1 MHRHAA
7 AFALAG
13 GGSGVGAASAASAL
27 AAAAADHQRSNPSR
41 EELLGLH
48 RALGIVASG
57 GSGGGS
63 SSSNL
68 ASLDID
74 TSHMLLSSEMDS
86 GKSTGGSV
94 GLTGVVGEGYRR
106 MIARAVRS
114 GTGDSAYSSGGG
126 ATLENGKTTHYGQLG
141 SSSRRT
147 TAVQPGTAPS
157 ALIPTPPR
165 S

>member
-1 MHRHAA
+1 MDDLEEGDLSRAQDDEDDDDGNMQEGDGSLEYFMHHRHAA

-48 RALGIVASG
+48 RAIGIVASG

-68 ASLDID
+68 ASLGIAYAAFFRDGLWKVD
-74 TSHMLLSSEMDS
+74 RRL
-86 GKSTGGSV
+86 GGSDW
-94 GLTGVVGEGYRR
+94 GDGRGISTHDC
-106 MIARAVRS
+106 S
-114 GTGDSAYSSGGG
+114 GCPQRHRK
-126 ATLENGKTTHYGQLG
+126 LCIQ
-141 SSSRRT
+141 
-147 TAVQPGTAPS
+147 
-157 ALIPTPPR
+157 
-165 S
+165 